1 MMFAGKEAASFE
13 IEVLAKF
20 GFQLHRNQHV
30 DEGSLGLNVICHRI
44 EPHKCQL
51 TAGKSAEMAK

>member
-44 EPHKCQL
+44 EPP
-51 TAGKSAEMAK
+51 